1 MLAAIRR
8 RRPDVDPAE
17 LVAAD
22 WAALHRRLDDY
33 IAAGL
38 TKFVIRP
45 AGGVS
50 TADFLDAFVTELLP
64 REN

>member
-1 MLAAIRR
+1 M
-8 RRPDVDPAE
+8 
-17 LVAAD
+17 AAD
-22 WAALHRRLDDY
+22 WSALHRRLDDY

-50 TADFLDAFVTELLP
+50 TADFLETFVTELLP
-64 REN
+64 RQN